1 MCKRI
6 FIYPL
11 VWFLTTVLIVLGS
24 ILAAAS
30 NPDPSSMAVFGFL
43 PFLMPLFAL
52 QAAPFSAGAI
62 IIGEALLWIRKIFQS
77 G

>member
-1 MCKRI
+1 MQRI

-11 VWFLTTVLIVLGS
+11 VWLLTTVLIVVGS
-24 ILAAAS
+24 IFAAAYHTDLS
-30 NPDPSSMAVFGFL
+30 AMAVFGFL

-52 QAAPFSAGAI
+52 QAAPFSIGAI
-62 IIGEALLWIRKIFQS
+62 IIGEVALWIRKIFQS